1 MSGNMKTANR
11 FAVSPNIEQIQP
23 YVPGKPEEEL
33 VRELGLTQ
41 VIKLASNENALGPSP
56 RAAEAMTAAVSKT
69 NRYPDSGG
77 YYLRE
82 ALAERLK
89 VPFSSLVLG
98 NGSTDLI
105 ELIAR
110 TYLEPRHNTIIADQT
125 FLMYRIA
132 TLSMNATCIT
142 VPLKDH
148 LFDLDAILDNVNK
161 ETRIVFIANP
171 NNPTGTMLRKN
182 EMNRF
187 IKSLRSDVF
196 VVLDEAYIDFV
207 TDSDFADGIQYLK
220 KFPNVIVLRTFS
232 KIHGLAGIRIGYG
245 IAAEEIVENLNR
257 LRAPFNTNVLAQ
269 AAALAALQDQDH
281 IEKSRLHVLTERK
294 LLETKLTE
302 MKLAFVPSVTNFI
315 YLPLPNA
322 TGLYEKLLQEGII
335 VRPMKSFNHQEG
347 LRVTIGTHE
356 ENVAFLQALQ
366 KTLA

>member
-1 MSGNMKTANR
+1 MKTGNR

-33 VRELGLTQ
+33 IRELGLTQ

-56 RAAEAMTAAVSKT
+56 RAAEAMTAAISKT
-69 NRYPDSGG
+69 NRYPDHSG

-82 ALAERLK
+82 ALSEKLK
-89 VPFSSLVLG
+89 VPFSNLILG

-110 TYLEPRHNTIIADQT
+110 THLTPHHNTIIADQT

-142 VPLKDH
+142 VPLKNYY
-148 LFDLDAILDNVNK
+148 FDLDAILENVN
-161 ETRIVFIANP
+161 ENTRIIYIANP

-182 EMNRF
+182 EMGRF
-187 IKSLRSDVF
+187 IKNVRPDVF

-207 TDSDFADGIQYLK
+207 TDPHFADGTQYLK
-220 KFPNVIVLRTFS
+220 KFPNVVVLRTFS

-245 IAAEEIVENLNR
+245 IAAKQIVENLNR
-257 LRAPFNTNVLAQ
+257 LRAPFNTNMLAQ

-281 IEKSRLHVLTERK
+281 IEKSRLHVLTEREF
-294 LLETKLTE
+294 LEKQLTE
-302 MKLAFVPSVTNFI
+302 MKVAFVPSVTNFI
-315 YLPLPNA
+315 YLPIVNA
-322 TGLYEKLLQEGII
+322 TVLHEKLLREGII
-335 VRPMKSFNHQEG
+335 VRPMQSFNHQEG
-347 LRVTIGTHE
+347 LRVTIGTHQ
-356 ENVAFLQALQ
+356 ENIAFLKAFQ
-366 KTLA
+366 KVMR